1 MIHDKEQ
8 YEKEKEREEVID
20 QKVVHIRVVTMISA
34 IIWIITTLICFWKI
48 YIWINERIT
57 NIESSIKEINNQTE
71 KRIIML
77 EIKQQSKA
85 DREDIRVME
94 SKLTNIE
101 RMLSEIK
108 EQSTK
113 KWGQ

>member
-1 MIHDKEQ
+1 MI
-8 YEKEKEREEVID
+8 YEHEKEEVID
-20 QKVVHIRVVTMISA
+20 QKVVHIRVVTMVSA
-34 IIWIITTLICFWKI
+34 IIWIITTIICFWKI

>member
-8 YEKEKEREEVID
+8 HEKEKEEVID

-34 IIWIITTLICFWKI
+34 IIWIITTLICFWKF
-48 YIWINERIT
+48 YLWINERIT

-85 DREDIRVME
+85 DREYIRVME
-94 SKLTNIE
+94 NKLTNIE

-108 EQSTK
+108 EQSIK

>member
-1 MIHDKEQ
+1 MNKMIHDKEQ
-8 YEKEKEREEVID
+8 HEEEEVID
-20 QKVVHIRVVTMISA
+20 QKVVHIRVVTMVSA
-34 IIWIITTLICFWKI
+34 IIWIITTLICFWRF
-48 YIWINERIT
+48 YLWINERIT
-57 NIESSIKEINNQTE
+57 NIESSIREINNQIE

-77 EIKQQSKA
+77 EIKQQNKA

-101 RMLSEIK
+101 RILSEIK

>member
-8 YEKEKEREEVID
+8 HEKEEVID

>member
-1 MIHDKEQ
+1 MIQHE
-8 YEKEKEREEVID
+8 EEVID
-20 QKVVHIRVVTMISA
+20 QKVVRIRVVTMVSA

>member
-8 YEKEKEREEVID
+8 HEKEKEEVID
-20 QKVVHIRVVTMISA
+20 QKVVHIRVITMVSA
-34 IIWIITTLICFWKI
+34 IIWIITTLICFWRF
-48 YIWINERIT
+48 YLWINERII
-57 NIESSIKEINNQTE
+57 NIESSIKEINNQIE
-71 KRIIML
+71 KRLIML
-77 EIKQQSKA
+77 EIKQQNKA

-94 SKLTNIE
+94 NKLTNIE

-108 EQSTK
+108 EQSIK

>member
-1 MIHDKEQ
+1 MNKMIHDKEQ
-8 YEKEKEREEVID
+8 HEEEVID
-20 QKVVHIRVVTMISA
+20 QKVVHIRVVTMVSA
-34 IIWIITTLICFWKI
+34 IIWIITTLICFWRF
-48 YIWINERIT
+48 YLWINERIT
-57 NIESSIKEINNQTE
+57 NIESSIREINNQIE

-77 EIKQQSKA
+77 EIKQQNKA

-101 RMLSEIK
+101 RILSEIK

>member
-1 MIHDKEQ
+1 MI
-8 YEKEKEREEVID
+8 YEHEKEEVID
-20 QKVVHIRVVTMISA
+20 QKVVHIRVVTMVSA